1 MANRVKPVLMNGEL
15 SMSDLATTSLNG
27 QSAGDV
33 DHSSSSDTDAVM
45 AQTSAGGL
53 LKQAREA
60 AGLHIAALA
69 VALKVPVKKL
79 EALESDRFDLLPDAV
94 FVRALASSVCRTLK
108 IDAAPVLQ
116 RLPQTS
122 SPKLTYQ
129 GAGINAPFRAPG
141 DGPSPSIWTQISR
154 PAVLAGLILLIG
166 ALVLIFLPA
175 LKTGVKEVKS
185 DLLSGTPDGDAAN
198 AAAVPPILPAPLV
211 PEMGRVDSIKPP
223 TDDTDPALAG
233 LAASSALLTRAQTTS
248 ATSVSSETS
257 VPQARPS
264 ASLAQS
270 IATPGNPASAA
281 LTSIGI
287 VVFSAKSESWVEVTD
302 SKGQVVLRRI
312 LNAGEVV
319 GATGALP
326 LSAIVGR
333 ADVTAVQVRG
343 KAFDLSAVAKDN
355 VARFEVK

>member
-1 MANRVKPVLMNGEL
+1 
-15 SMSDLATTSLNG
+15 MSDLATMSLNG
-27 QSAGDV
+27 HPAGDV
-33 DHSSSSDTDAVM
+33 DHSSSSDADAVM
-45 AQTSAGGL
+45 LQISAGGL

-94 FVRALASSVCRTLK
+94 FVRALAASVCRTLK

-129 GAGINAPFRAPG
+129 GTGINAPFRAPG

-154 PAVLAGLILLIG
+154 PAVLAGLILLMG

-175 LKTGVKEVKS
+175 LKTGVNEAKFY
-185 DLLSGTPDGDAAN
+185 LLLGTPDGEPVKV
-198 AAAVPPILPAPLV
+198 AAVPPVLPALPD
-211 PEMGRVDSIKPP
+211 M
-223 TDDTDPALAG
+223 
-233 LAASSALLTRAQTTS
+233 
-248 ATSVSSETS
+248 
-257 VPQARPS
+257 
-264 ASLAQS
+264 ASLAQP
-270 IATPGNPASAA
+270 IAAPGNPENAA
-281 LTSIGI
+281 LTSTGI

-326 LSAIVGR
+326 LAAIVGR
-333 ADVTAVQVRG
+333 ADATAVQVRG
-343 KAFDLSAVAKDN
+343 KVFDLSAVAKDN

>member
-1 MANRVKPVLMNGEL
+1 
-15 SMSDLATTSLNG
+15 MSDLATTSLNG
-27 QSAGDV
+27 QPAGDV
-33 DHSSSSDTDAVM
+33 DHSSSSDADVVM
-45 AQTSAGGL
+45 LQISAGGL

-94 FVRALASSVCRTLK
+94 FVRALAASVCRTLK
-108 IDAAPVLQ
+108 IDVAPVLQ
-116 RLPQTS
+116 HLPQIS

-129 GAGINAPFRAPG
+129 GTGINAPFRAPG

-166 ALVLIFLPA
+166 ALVLIFLPT
-175 LKTGVKEVKS
+175 L
-185 DLLSGTPDGDAAN
+185 PD
-198 AAAVPPILPAPLV
+198 
-211 PEMGRVDSIKPP
+211 MGRADVVKPSTDAREP
-223 TDDTDPALAG
+223 TSPG
-233 LAASSALLTRAQTTS
+233 IAASSGLLTPAQ
-248 ATSVSSETS
+248 
-257 VPQARPS
+257 P
-264 ASLAQS
+264 
-270 IATPGNPASAA
+270 IAAPGNPESAA
-281 LTSIGI
+281 LISTGI

-326 LSAIVGR
+326 LAAIVGR
-333 ADVTAVQVRG
+333 ADATAVQVRG
-343 KAFDLSAVAKDN
+343 KVFDLSAVTKDN
-355 VARFEVK
+355 VARFEVE

>member
-1 MANRVKPVLMNGEL
+1 
-15 SMSDLATTSLNG
+15 MSDLATMSSNG
-27 QSAGDV
+27 QPVGDV
-33 DHSSSSDTDAVM
+33 DHASSGDADAVM
-45 AQTSAGGL
+45 AQISAGGL

-116 RLPQTS
+116 QLPQTS
-122 SPKLTYQ
+122 GPKLTYQ
-129 GAGINAPFRAPG
+129 GAGINTPFRAPG
-141 DGPSPSIWTQISR
+141 DGPGPSIWTQISR
-154 PAVLAGLILLIG
+154 PAVLAGLILLMG

-175 LKTGVKEVKS
+175 LKTGVSEAKS
-185 DLLSGTPDGDAAN
+185 DLLSGTTDGESVKVAV
-198 AAAVPPILPAPLV
+198 VPPVLPV
-211 PEMGRVDSIKPP
+211 PVVPDMSRADAIKPS
-223 TDDTDPALAG
+223 TGDRESASQAM
-233 LAASSALLTRAQTTS
+233 AASSALLVPVQATS
-248 ATSVSSETS
+248 ATSASSPVTS
-257 VPQARPS
+257 TSQTRPS
-264 ASLAQS
+264 ASVAQP
-270 IATPGNPASAA
+270 IAAPGNPASAA
-281 LTSIGI
+281 MTSTGI

-319 GATGALP
+319 GGTGALP

-333 ADVTAVQVRG
+333 ADATSVQVRG
-343 KAFDLSAVAKDN
+343 KAFDLNAVAKDN

>member
-1 MANRVKPVLMNGEL
+1 
-15 SMSDLATTSLNG
+15 MSDLATMSLNAHP
-27 QSAGDV
+27 AGDV
-33 DHSSSSDTDAVM
+33 DHSSSSDADTVM
-45 AQTSAGGL
+45 LQISAGGL

-69 VALKVPVKKL
+69 AALKVPVKKL

-94 FVRALASSVCRTLK
+94 FVRALAASVCRTLK

-129 GAGINAPFRAPG
+129 GTGINAPFRAPG

-154 PAVLAGLILLIG
+154 PAVLAGLILLMG

-175 LKTGVKEVKS
+175 LKTGVNEAKF
-185 DLLSGTPDGDAAN
+185 DLLSGTPDAEPVKV
-198 AAAVPPILPAPLV
+198 AVVPAVLPAPFV
-211 PEMGRVDSIKPP
+211 PDM
-223 TDDTDPALAG
+223 
-233 LAASSALLTRAQTTS
+233 
-248 ATSVSSETS
+248 
-257 VPQARPS
+257 
-264 ASLAQS
+264 ASLAQP
-270 IATPGNPASAA
+270 IAAPGNPASAA
-281 LTSIGI
+281 LTSTGI

-326 LSAIVGR
+326 LAAIVGR
-333 ADVTAVQVRG
+333 ADATAVQVRG
-343 KAFDLSAVAKDN
+343 KVFDLSAVTKDN

>member
-1 MANRVKPVLMNGEL
+1 
-15 SMSDLATTSLNG
+15 MSDLATTSLNG
-27 QSAGDV
+27 QPAGDGY
-33 DHSSSSDTDAVM
+33 HFSSRDADAVM
-45 AQTSAGGL
+45 TQISAGGL

-79 EALESDRFDLLPDAV
+79 EALESDQFDLLPDAV

-116 RLPQTS
+116 RLPQAS

-129 GAGINAPFRAPG
+129 GMGINAPFRASS

-154 PAVLAGLILLIG
+154 PTVLAGLILLMG

-175 LKTGVKEVKS
+175 LPDMSRADVVKPLMGNREPAS
-185 DLLSGTPDGDAAN
+185 PGI
-198 AAAVPPILPAPLV
+198 AV
-211 PEMGRVDSIKPP
+211 
-223 TDDTDPALAG
+223 
-233 LAASSALLTRAQTTS
+233 SSALLTPAQ
-248 ATSVSSETS
+248 
-257 VPQARPS
+257 P
-264 ASLAQS
+264 
-270 IATPGNPASAA
+270 IAAPGNPASAA
-281 LTSIGI
+281 LTSTGI

-302 SKGQVVLRRI
+302 STGQVLLRRI

-326 LSAIVGR
+326 LAAIVGR
-333 ADVTAVQVRG
+333 ADAIAVQVRG
-343 KAFDLSAVAKDN
+343 QDFDLSAVAKDN

>member
-1 MANRVKPVLMNGEL
+1 
-15 SMSDLATTSLNG
+15 MSDLATMSLKG
-27 QSAGDV
+27 HPAGDV
-33 DHSSSSDTDAVM
+33 DHSSISDADAVM
-45 AQTSAGGL
+45 LQISAGGL

-69 VALKVPVKKL
+69 AALKVPVKKL

-94 FVRALASSVCRTLK
+94 FVRALAASVCRTLK

-116 RLPQTS
+116 RLPQIS

-129 GAGINAPFRAPG
+129 GTGINVPFRAPG

-154 PAVLAGLILLIG
+154 PAVLAGLILLMG

-175 LKTGVKEVKS
+175 L
-185 DLLSGTPDGDAAN
+185 PDMSRADAAK
-198 AAAVPPILPAPLV
+198 PSTGDREPASP
-211 PEMGRVDSIKPP
+211 GI
-223 TDDTDPALAG
+223 
-233 LAASSALLTRAQTTS
+233 AASSGLLTPAQ
-248 ATSVSSETS
+248 
-257 VPQARPS
+257 P
-264 ASLAQS
+264 
-270 IATPGNPASAA
+270 IAAPGNPASAA
-281 LTSIGI
+281 LISTGI

-302 SKGQVVLRRI
+302 SRGQVVLGRI

-326 LSAIVGR
+326 LAVIVGR
-333 ADVTAVQVRG
+333 VDATAVQVRG
-343 KAFDLSAVAKDN
+343 KVFDLSAVAKDN

>member
-1 MANRVKPVLMNGEL
+1 
-15 SMSDLATTSLNG
+15 MSDLATMSSNG
-27 QSAGDV
+27 QPVGDV
-33 DHSSSSDTDAVM
+33 DHASSGDADAVM
-45 AQTSAGGL
+45 AQISAGGL

-116 RLPQTS
+116 QLPQTS
-122 SPKLTYQ
+122 SLKFTYQ

-141 DGPSPSIWTQISR
+141 DGPGPSIWTQISR
-154 PAVLAGLILLIG
+154 PAVLAGLILLMG

-175 LKTGVKEVKS
+175 LKTGVSEAKS
-185 DLLSGTPDGDAAN
+185 DLLSGTTDGESVKVAV
-198 AAAVPPILPAPLV
+198 VPPVLPV
-211 PEMGRVDSIKPP
+211 PVVPDMSRADAIKPS
-223 TDDTDPALAG
+223 TGDRESASQAM
-233 LAASSALLTRAQTTS
+233 AASSALLVPVQATS
-248 ATSVSSETS
+248 ATSASSPVTS
-257 VPQARPS
+257 TSQARPS
-264 ASLAQS
+264 ASVAQP
-270 IATPGNPASAA
+270 IAAPGNPASAGM
-281 LTSIGI
+281 TSTGI

-319 GATGALP
+319 GATGTLP

-333 ADVTAVQVRG
+333 ADATSVQVRG
-343 KAFDLSAVAKDN
+343 KAFDLNAVAKDN

>member
-1 MANRVKPVLMNGEL
+1 
-15 SMSDLATTSLNG
+15 MSDLATLSLNDHPT
-27 QSAGDV
+27 GDGY
-33 DHSSSSDTDAVM
+33 HSSSSDADAVM
-45 AQTSAGGL
+45 LQISAGGL

-94 FVRALASSVCRTLK
+94 FVRALAASVCRTLK

-129 GAGINAPFRAPG
+129 GAGINVPFRPSG
-141 DGPSPSIWTQISR
+141 DRLSPSIWTQISR
-154 PAVLAGLILLIG
+154 PAVLAGLILLMG

-175 LKTGVKEVKS
+175 PFVPDMSRADAVKPSVDDRE
-185 DLLSGTPDGDAAN
+185 
-198 AAAVPPILPAPLV
+198 PAP
-211 PEMGRVDSIKPP
+211 
-223 TDDTDPALAG
+223 PAMAE
-233 LAASSALLTRAQTTS
+233 SSVLLTPAQPIV
-248 ATSVSSETS
+248 A
-257 VPQARPS
+257 
-264 ASLAQS
+264 
-270 IATPGNPASAA
+270 PGNPASAA
-281 LTSIGI
+281 LISTGI

-326 LSAIVGR
+326 LAAIVGR
-333 ADVTAVQVRG
+333 ADAIVVQVRG
-343 KAFDLSAVAKDN
+343 KVFDLSTVAKDN

>member
-1 MANRVKPVLMNGEL
+1 
-15 SMSDLATTSLNG
+15 MSDLATMSSNG
-27 QSAGDV
+27 QPVGDV
-33 DHSSSSDTDAVM
+33 DHASSGDADAVM
-45 AQTSAGGL
+45 AQISAGGL

-116 RLPQTS
+116 QLPQTS

-141 DGPSPSIWTQISR
+141 DGPGPSIWTQISR
-154 PAVLAGLILLIG
+154 PAVLAGLILLMG

-175 LKTGVKEVKS
+175 LKTGVSEAKS
-185 DLLSGTPDGDAAN
+185 DLLSGTTDGESVKVAV
-198 AAAVPPILPAPLV
+198 VPPVLPV
-211 PEMGRVDSIKPP
+211 PVVPDMSRADAIKPS
-223 TDDTDPALAG
+223 TGDRESASQAM
-233 LAASSALLTRAQTTS
+233 AASSALLVPVQATSTTS
-248 ATSVSSETS
+248 ASSPVTSTS
-257 VPQARPS
+257 QARPS
-264 ASLAQS
+264 ASVAQP
-270 IATPGNPASAA
+270 IAAPGNPASAA
-281 LTSIGI
+281 MTSTGI

-319 GATGALP
+319 GGTGALP

-333 ADVTAVQVRG
+333 ADATSVQVRG
-343 KAFDLSAVAKDN
+343 KAFDLNAVAKDN

>member
-1 MANRVKPVLMNGEL
+1 
-15 SMSDLATTSLNG
+15 MSDLATMSSNG
-27 QSAGDV
+27 QPVGDV
-33 DHSSSSDTDAVM
+33 DHASSGDADAVM
-45 AQTSAGGL
+45 AQISAGGL

-116 RLPQTS
+116 QLPQTS

-141 DGPSPSIWTQISR
+141 DGPGPSIWTQISR
-154 PAVLAGLILLIG
+154 PVVLAGLILLMG
-166 ALVLIFLPA
+166 ALVLIFLPT
-175 LKTGVKEVKS
+175 LKRGVSEAKS
-185 DLLSGTPDGDAAN
+185 DLLSGTTDGELVKVAV
-198 AAAVPPILPAPLV
+198 VPPVLPV
-211 PEMGRVDSIKPP
+211 PVVPDMSRADAIKPS
-223 TDDTDPALAG
+223 TGDRESASQAM
-233 LAASSALLTRAQTTS
+233 AASSALLVPVQATS
-248 ATSVSSETS
+248 ATSASSPVTS
-257 VPQARPS
+257 TSQARPS
-264 ASLAQS
+264 ASVAQP
-270 IATPGNPASAA
+270 IAAPGNPASAA
-281 LTSIGI
+281 MTSTGI

-302 SKGQVVLRRI
+302 SKGHVVLRRI

-326 LSAIVGR
+326 LAAIVGR
-333 ADVTAVQVRG
+333 ADAIAVQVRG
-343 KAFDLSAVAKDN
+343 KVFDLSAVAKDN